1 VQESFSYKG
10 KFMEYKA
17 AKLVSLK
24 NHPTLNEKWLQE
36 RIIEDPSILGL
47 GNLDVRES
55 ERIQPTGGRL
65 DLLMSDPESLTRY
78 EVEIQLGASDEKHI
92 VRTLEYW
99 DIERRRYPQYDHVAV
114 LVAEDVTSR
123 FLNVIS
129 LFNGFIPIIAI
140 QMQALEVGGNLTLTS
155 SRVLDVVNLGTEEE
169 DTAGAATDRSYWES
183 KATPSSLKLAD
194 RFIELAREKDSTL
207 APKYNKYYIG
217 LARNGI
223 ADNFISLKPKKN
235 WIIFQPKIASNQN
248 LNKKLD
254 DAGLQVLA
262 YERRFNHYKIRISE
276 SELLEHMELIREIIE
291 MAYEPEVD

>member
-1 VQESFSYKG
+1 
-10 KFMEYKA
+10 MEYKA
-17 AKLVSLK
+17 AKVISLK
-24 NHPTLNEKWLQE
+24 NHPTFNEKWLQE

-65 DLLMSDPESLTRY
+65 DILMSDPDSLTRY

-99 DIERRRYPQYDHVAV
+99 DVERRRYPQYDHVAV

-140 QMQALEVGGNLTLTS
+140 QMQALEVGGNLTLS
-155 SRVLDVVNLGTEEE
+155 ASRILDVVNLGTDEE
-169 DTAGAATDRSYWES
+169 DSAGAATDRNYWES
-183 KATPSSLKLAD
+183 KATPSSLKLVD
-194 RFIELAREKDSTL
+194 RFIEIVREKDSAL
-207 APKYNKYYIG
+207 SPKYNKYYIG

-235 WIIFQPKIASNQN
+235 WLIFQPKVPANAELNQ
-248 LNKKLD
+248 KLEE
-254 DAGLQVLA
+254 AGLQVLA
-262 YERRFNHYKIRISE
+262 YERRFNHYRIRISE
-276 SELLEHMELIREIIE
+276 SELTENLDLIKEIIDSAFDPDSE
-291 MAYEPEVD
+291 

>member
-1 VQESFSYKG
+1 
-10 KFMEYKA
+10 MEYKA
-17 AKLVSLK
+17 AKVVSLK
-24 NHPTLNEKWLQE
+24 NHPTLNERWLQE

-55 ERIQPTGGRL
+55 ERVQPTGGRL
-65 DLLMSDPESLTRY
+65 DLLMSDPDSLTRY
-78 EVEIQLGASDEKHI
+78 EVEIQLGASDERHI
-92 VRTLEYW
+92 IRTLEYW
-99 DIERRRYPQYDHVAV
+99 DVERRRYPQYDHVAV

-140 QMQALEVGGNLTLTS
+140 QMQALEVGGALTLSS

-169 DTAGAATDRSYWES
+169 DVAGASTDRAYWEA

-194 RFIELAREKDSTL
+194 RFIELAREKDSSL

-235 WIIFQPKIASNQN
+235 WIIFQPKVPSNAE
-248 LNKKLD
+248 LNQRLD
-254 DAGLQVLA
+254 DAGLQVMA
-262 YERRFNHYKIRISE
+262 YERRFNHYKIRLSD
-276 SELLEHMELIREIIE
+276 SELTEHIYLIREIIS
-291 MAYEPEVD
+291 MAYSPDEM

>member
-1 VQESFSYKG
+1 V
-10 KFMEYKA
+10 EYKA
-17 AKLVSLK
+17 AKVVSLK
-24 NHPTLNEKWLQE
+24 NHPNLNERWLQE

-65 DLLMSDPESLTRY
+65 DLLMSDPDSLTRY
-78 EVEIQLGASDEKHI
+78 EVEIQLGASDERHI
-92 VRTLEYW
+92 IRTLEYW
-99 DIERRRYPQYDHVAV
+99 DVERRRYPQYDHVAV

-140 QMQALEVGGNLTLTS
+140 QMQALEVGGALTLSS
-155 SRVLDVVNLGTEEE
+155 SRVLDVLNLGTEEE
-169 DTAGAATDRSYWES
+169 DVAGASTDRAYWEA
-183 KATPSSLKLAD
+183 KATPASLKLAD
-194 RFIELAREKDSTL
+194 RFIELAREKDSSL

-235 WIIFQPKIASNQN
+235 WIIFQPKVPSNAE
-248 LNKKLD
+248 LNQRLD
-254 DAGLQVLA
+254 DAGLQVMA
-262 YERRFNHYKIRISE
+262 YERRFNHYKIRLSDT
-276 SELLEHMELIREIIE
+276 ELTEHIDLIREIIS
-291 MAYEPEVD
+291 MAYSPDEM

>member
-1 VQESFSYKG
+1 
-10 KFMEYKA
+10 MEYKA
-17 AKLVSLK
+17 AKVISLK
-24 NHPTLNEKWLQE
+24 NHPTLNERWLQD
-36 RIIEDPSILGL
+36 RIIEDPNILGL

-65 DLLMSDPESLTRY
+65 DLLMSDPDSLTRY

-92 VRTLEYW
+92 IRTLEYW
-99 DIERRRYPQYDHVAV
+99 DVERRRYPQYDHVAV

-140 QMQALEVGGNLTLTS
+140 QMQALEVAGNLTLS
-155 SRVLDVVNLGTEEE
+155 ASRVLDVVNLGTDEE
-169 DTAGAATDRSYWES
+169 DAAGAATDRGYWET
-183 KATPSSLKLAD
+183 KASSASLKLAD
-194 RFIELAREKDSTL
+194 RFIELAREKDPTL

-223 ADNFISLKPKKN
+223 ADNFISLKPKQK
-235 WIIFQPKIASNQN
+235 WIIFQPKVPSNPE
-248 LNKKLD
+248 LNQRLE

-262 YERRFNHYKIRISE
+262 YERRFNHYKIRLSD
-276 SELLEHMELIREIIE
+276 SELTEHMDLVREIIS
-291 MAYEPEVD
+291 MAYSPDEI

>member
-1 VQESFSYKG
+1 MDYKP
-10 KFMEYKA
+10 
-17 AKLVSLK
+17 AKVISLK
-24 NHPTLNEKWLQE
+24 NHLTLNERWLQE

-55 ERIQPTGGRL
+55 ERVQPTGGRL
-65 DLLMSDPESLTRY
+65 DLLMSDPDSLTRY

-92 VRTLEYW
+92 IRTLEYW
-99 DIERRRYPQYDHVAV
+99 DVERRRYPQYDHVAV
-114 LVAEDVTSR
+114 LIAEDVTSR

-140 QMQALEVGGNLTLTS
+140 QMQALEVGGVLTLSS
-155 SRVLDVVNLGTEEE
+155 SRVLDVVNLGTDEE
-169 DTAGAATDRSYWES
+169 DSAGGATDRSYWET
-183 KATPSSLKLAD
+183 KATPASLKLAD
-194 RFIELAREKDSTL
+194 KLVDLAREKDPAL
-207 APKYNKYYIG
+207 NPKYNKYYIG

-223 ADNFISLKPKKN
+223 ADNFISFKPKKN
-235 WIIFQPKIASNQN
+235 WLIFQPKISSNPE

-276 SELLEHMELIREIIE
+276 AELSEHVDLIREIIN
-291 MAYEPEVD
+291 MAYEPEAD

>member
-1 VQESFSYKG
+1 
-10 KFMEYKA
+10 MDYKA
-17 AKLVSLK
+17 AKVVSLK
-24 NHPTLNEKWLQE
+24 NHPTLNERWLQE

-65 DLLMSDPESLTRY
+65 DLLMSDPDSLTRY
-78 EVEIQLGASDEKHI
+78 EVEIQLGASDERHI
-92 VRTLEYW
+92 IRTLEYW
-99 DIERRRYPQYDHVAV
+99 DVERRRYPQYDHVAV

-140 QMQALEVGGNLTLTS
+140 QMQALEVGGTLTLSS

-169 DTAGAATDRSYWES
+169 DVAGASTDRGYWES
-183 KATPSSLKLAD
+183 KATPASLKLAD
-194 RFIELAREKDSTL
+194 RFIELAREKDASL

-235 WIIFQPKIASNQN
+235 WIIFQPKVPSNAE
-248 LNKKLD
+248 LNQRLD
-254 DAGLQVLA
+254 DAGLQVMA
-262 YERRFNHYKIRISE
+262 YERRFNHYKIRLSD
-276 SELLEHMELIREIIE
+276 SELTEHIDLIREIIS
-291 MAYEPEVD
+291 MAYAPDEI

>member
-1 VQESFSYKG
+1 MDYKP
-10 KFMEYKA
+10 
-17 AKLVSLK
+17 AKIVSLK
-24 NHPTLNEKWLQE
+24 NHPTLNERWLQE

-47 GNLDVRES
+47 GNLEVRES

-65 DLLMSDPESLTRY
+65 DLLMSDPDTLTRY
-78 EVEIQLGASDEKHI
+78 EVEIQLGASDERHI
-92 VRTLEYW
+92 IRTLEYW
-99 DIERRRYPQYDHVAV
+99 DVERRRYPQYDHVAV

-140 QMQALEVGGNLTLTS
+140 QMQALEVGGVLTLSS

-169 DTAGAATDRSYWES
+169 DTPGAATDRSYWET
-183 KATPSSLKLAD
+183 KATPASLKLAD
-194 RFIELAREKDSTL
+194 RFVELVREKDSSL
-207 APKYNKYYIG
+207 ELKYNKHYIG

-235 WIIFQPKIASNQN
+235 WLIFQPKIAPN
-248 LNKKLD
+248 LELNRKLE

-262 YERRFNHYKIRISE
+262 YDRRFNYYRIRISDTE
-276 SELLEHMELIREIIE
+276 LSENLDLIREIIG
-291 MAYEPEVD
+291 MAHEPDSD

>member
-1 VQESFSYKG
+1 
-10 KFMEYKA
+10 MEYKA
-17 AKLVSLK
+17 AKVISLK
-24 NHPTLNEKWLQE
+24 NHPTLNERWLQD
-36 RIIEDPSILGL
+36 RIIEDPTILGL

-65 DLLMSDPESLTRY
+65 DLLMSDPDSQTRY

-99 DIERRRYPQYDHVAV
+99 DVERRRYPQYNHVAV

-140 QMQALEVGGNLTLTS
+140 QMHALEVAGNLTLSS
-155 SRVLDVVNLGTEEE
+155 SRVLDVLNLGTDEE
-169 DTAGAATDRSYWES
+169 DAAGAPTDRAYWES
-183 KATPSSLKLAD
+183 KASPASLKLAD
-194 RFIELAREKDSTL
+194 KLIELARENDPSL

-223 ADNFISLKPKKN
+223 ADNFISLRPRQK
-235 WIIFQPKIASNQN
+235 WVIFQPKVASSPELNQR
-248 LNKKLD
+248 LE
-254 DAGLQVLA
+254 DAGLEVKA
-262 YERRFNHYKIRISE
+262 YESRFNHYKIRLDE
-276 SELLEHMELIREIIE
+276 SELNEHIALIREIIS
-291 MAYEPEVD
+291 MAYSPDEN

>member
-1 VQESFSYKG
+1 
-10 KFMEYKA
+10 MEYKA
-17 AKLVSLK
+17 AKVVSLK
-24 NHPTLNEKWLQE
+24 NHPTLNERWLQE

-55 ERIQPTGGRL
+55 ERVQPTGGRL
-65 DLLMSDPESLTRY
+65 DLLMSDPDSLTRY
-78 EVEIQLGASDEKHI
+78 EVEIQLGASDERHI
-92 VRTLEYW
+92 IRTLEYW
-99 DIERRRYPQYDHVAV
+99 DVERRRYPQYDHVAV

-140 QMQALEVGGNLTLTS
+140 QMQALEVGGALTLSS

-169 DTAGAATDRSYWES
+169 DVAGASTDRAYWEA

-194 RFIELAREKDSTL
+194 RFIELAREKDSSL

-235 WIIFQPKIASNQN
+235 WIIFQPKVPSNAE
-248 LNKKLD
+248 LNQRLD
-254 DAGLQVLA
+254 DAGLQVMA
-262 YERRFNHYKIRISE
+262 YERRFNHYKIRLSD
-276 SELLEHMELIREIIE
+276 SELTEHIDLIREIIS
-291 MAYEPEVD
+291 MAYSPDEM

>member
-1 VQESFSYKG
+1 
-10 KFMEYKA
+10 MEYKP
-17 AKLVSLK
+17 AKVISLK
-24 NHPTLNEKWLQE
+24 SHPTLNERWLQD

-65 DLLMSDPESLTRY
+65 DLLMSDPDSLTRY

-92 VRTLEYW
+92 IRTLEYW
-99 DIERRRYPQYDHVAV
+99 DVERRRYPQYDHVAV
-114 LVAEDVTSR
+114 LIAEDVTSR

-129 LFNGFIPIIAI
+129 MFNGFIPIIAI
-140 QMQALEVGGNLTLTS
+140 QMQALEVGGNLTLS
-155 SRVLDVVNLGTEEE
+155 ASRVLDVVNLGTDEE
-169 DTAGAATDRSYWES
+169 DSAGAPTDRAYWEA

-194 RFIELAREKDSTL
+194 KFIELAKEKDPAL

-235 WIIFQPKIASNQN
+235 WIIFQPKVPSNPE
-248 LNKKLD
+248 LNQRLD
-254 DAGLQVLA
+254 DAGLQVMA
-262 YERRFNHYKIRISE
+262 YERRFNHYKIRLNE
-276 SELLEHMELIREIIE
+276 FELAEHVDLIREIIN
-291 MAYEPEVD
+291 MAYSPEEF

>member
-1 VQESFSYKG
+1 
-10 KFMEYKA
+10 MEYKA

>member
-1 VQESFSYKG
+1 
-10 KFMEYKA
+10 MEYKA
-17 AKLVSLK
+17 AKVVSLK
-24 NHPTLNEKWLQE
+24 NHPNLNERWLQE

-65 DLLMSDPESLTRY
+65 DLLMSDPDSLTRY
-78 EVEIQLGASDEKHI
+78 EVEIQLGASDERHI
-92 VRTLEYW
+92 IRTLEYW
-99 DIERRRYPQYDHVAV
+99 DVERRRYPQYDHVAV

-140 QMQALEVGGNLTLTS
+140 QMQALEVGGALTLSS
-155 SRVLDVVNLGTEEE
+155 SRVLDVLNLGTEEE
-169 DTAGAATDRSYWES
+169 DVAGASTDRAYWEA
-183 KATPSSLKLAD
+183 KATPASLKLAD
-194 RFIELAREKDSTL
+194 RFIELVREKDSSL

-235 WIIFQPKIASNQN
+235 WIIFQPKVPSNAE
-248 LNKKLD
+248 LNQRLD
-254 DAGLQVLA
+254 DAGLQVMA
-262 YERRFNHYKIRISE
+262 YERRFNHYKIRLSD
-276 SELLEHMELIREIIE
+276 SELTEHIDLIREIIS
-291 MAYEPEVD
+291 MAYSPDEM

>member
-1 VQESFSYKG
+1 
-10 KFMEYKA
+10 MEYIPA
-17 AKLVSLK
+17 RIISLK
-24 NHPTLNEKWLQE
+24 NHPNLNERWLQD

-65 DLLMSDPESLTRY
+65 DLLMSDPDSLIRY
-78 EVEIQLGASDEKHI
+78 EVEIQLGVSDEKHI
-92 VRTLEYW
+92 IRTLEYW
-99 DIERRRYPQYDHVAV
+99 DVERRRYPQYDHVAV

-129 LFNGFIPIIAI
+129 LFNGFIPIMAI
-140 QMQALEVGGNLTLTS
+140 QIQALEVAGNLTLTS
-155 SRVLDVVNLGTEEE
+155 SRVLDVVNLGTDEE
-169 DTAGAATDRSYWES
+169 DAAGASTDRAYWES
-183 KATPSSLKLAD
+183 KATPASLKLAD
-194 RFIELAREKDSTL
+194 RFIELAREKDSAL

-235 WIIFQPKIASNQN
+235 WIIFQPKIPSDQE

-254 DAGLQVLA
+254 EAGLQVLA
-262 YERRFNHYKIRISE
+262 YERRFNHYKIRISDK
-276 SELLEHMELIREIIE
+276 ELNDHIELIREIITL
-291 MAYEPEVD
+291 AYEPESH